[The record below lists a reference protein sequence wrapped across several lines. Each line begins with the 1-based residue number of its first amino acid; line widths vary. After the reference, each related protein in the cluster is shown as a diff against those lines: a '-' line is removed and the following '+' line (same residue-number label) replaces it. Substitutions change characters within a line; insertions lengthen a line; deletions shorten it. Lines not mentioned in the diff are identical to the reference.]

1 VPLLWTFIFDTK
13 FFVKDEQLNASKIIC
28 ALTRSSDIFVSWSIG
43 FVILACT
50 IRLATIIHSKY
61 LPQPTPRL
69 VFLLILLMMLCGIAY
84 NWHVFYYKS
93 LVETKLN
100 EDSNDT
106 FTYCNILFGRQLGYF
121 SFGGFQST
129 EELLYN
135 APIVN
140 FIVSSLVPFTIVALT
155 NLVIIVCVLKN
166 PSTKHLTKINSNHNG
181 CVESHRLSNT
191 FPSAFKHT
199 NTHITKK
206 DLSYETTI
214 TLTTSCVFLTTN
226 SIASIYVYV
235 KSSHRSKSS
244 GITEDIKTSTVYLIL
259 RMLALIDTVLEFYI
273 YFLTGK
279 KFRQEVY
286 HVLGEILQ
294 YTPFKN
300 YIKFTCLTNNNNTN
314 LNHRPQERKLLG
326 QELIHLDRTNHSP
339 YLSLTQSTNTTISRI
354 NSYIDST
361 HKQKMMLNPLWCDT
375 DETLER
381 IESTV

>member
-1 VPLLWTFIFDTK
+1 
-13 FFVKDEQLNASKIIC
+13 VKDEQLNASKIIC

-69 VFLLILLMMLCGIAY
+69 VFILILLMMLCGIAY

-93 LVETKLN
+93 LVETNLN
-100 EDSNDT
+100 DDSNET

-155 NLVIIVCVLKN
+155 NLVIIVRVLKN
-166 PSTKHLTKINSNHNG
+166 PSTKHLTKINSYHNG
-181 CVESHRLSNT
+181 NTHSHQPS
-191 FPSAFKHT
+191 FPSPFKHT
-199 NTHITKK
+199 RTSITKK
-206 DLSYETTI
+206 DVSYETTI

-235 KSSHRSKSS
+235 RSSHRSKSS
-244 GITEDIKTSTVYLIL
+244 GIAEDIKTSNVYLIL

-286 HVLGEILQ
+286 HVFGEILQ
-294 YTPFKN
+294 YTPFRN
-300 YIKFTCLTNNNNTN
+300 YIKFTRLSNNNNNNTDS
-314 LNHRPQERKLLG
+314 NHRQQEKNLSN
-326 QELIHLDRTNHSP
+326 QQLIHLNRTNHSR
-339 YLSLTQSTNTTISRI
+339 YLSLTQSTNTSISRI
-354 NSYIDST
+354 SSCVESP
-361 HKQKMMLNPLWCDT
+361 HKKKIPNPLWCDS